1 MSDTLYLQ
9 LDQNIEVT
17 NPHVYLQ
24 DIAALSMADAKKL
37 NRLRVMQVMVLDPMK
52 PGRYVMSVSDLLKM
66 ILKVEPSIN
75 ISPIGETDFIITYR
89 ISSSTGTIFRYVKI
103 FFVCLVSFFG
113 AAFSIMTFNN
123 DVDLGGLFDQLY
135 TLVMGKSSNG
145 FTVLEISY
153 SVGIGLGVLIFFNH
167 FGHAKLSDDP
177 TPMQVQM
184 RTYEDDVN
192 QTLIEQSERTQNP
205 AKKEVCLPYSLSAA
219 DHLER
224 PLHDVKKLP
233 ADSSAKSFFYIIWV
247 YCFSDYRSPP
257 MDKNRGANTRDTIV
271 ISLIRMLMDGPEVSL
286 NGSPTV
292 SPTTAALCASLP
304 FPP

>member
-66 ILKVEPSIN
+66 ILKLEPSIN

-205 AKKEVCLPYSLSAA
+205 AKE
-219 DHLER
+219 
-224 PLHDVKKLP
+224 
-233 ADSSAKSFFYIIWV
+233 I
-247 YCFSDYRSPP
+247 
-257 MDKNRGANTRDTIV
+257 
-271 ISLIRMLMDGPEVSL
+271 
-286 NGSPTV
+286 
-292 SPTTAALCASLP
+292 
-304 FPP
+304 